1 MSSWRSGILFSQVT
15 TKLNFRKLKDLHAG
29 EIKRGRGRGGE
40 REENPPPPS
49 LRSRFL
55 TLTPTLLVATSTL
68 LKSSSVFR
76 ITDDSLCTDAPCP
89 QRGGE
94 GRGGEGCVCTQAKS

>member
-1 MSSWRSGILFSQVT
+1 MGR
-15 TKLNFRKLKDLHAG
+15 
-29 EIKRGRGRGGE
+29 EKRTS
-40 REENPPPPS
+40 PS

-76 ITDDSLCTDAPCP
+76 ITVGSLCTDAPCP

-94 GRGGEGCVCTQAKS
+94 GRGGEGCVCTQAKSWRSALSIASRIRLR